1 MTCKVKIFFLQNQNK
16 TVFLCNMNERGFA
29 SDNNAAVHPRILKA
43 LADANSGHC
52 IAYGDDPYTVAAKE
66 QFKKLFGECE
76 VFFVFNGTG
85 ANVLS
90 LQAMTQPFN
99 AVICADTAH
108 IHVDECGAPE
118 RFTGCKLLFNP
129 TPDGKLRISD
139 ISQHLHGIGFEH
151 HAQPRVVSITQATE
165 MGTAYTVDELH
176 DIAAFVHSNGLLLHV
191 DGARIA
197 NAAVHWGVSVR
208 EMITDT
214 GVDILSFGGTKN
226 GMMYGEAVVVL
237 NSELAASLKY
247 IRKQGMQLAS
257 KMRYISAQFGEYLK
271 NDLWLENALH
281 SNRMAQLLCRE
292 VKTLG
297 ITVTQKVEA
306 NEVFAILPAQAIEEL
321 QREFFFY
328 VWNESCG
335 EVRWVCSWDTS
346 EEDIERFIALLK
358 KLLKKYHQTA

>member
-1 MTCKVKIFFLQNQNK
+1 
-16 TVFLCNMNERGFA
+16 MNRRGFA
-29 SDNNAAVHPRILKA
+29 SDNNAGVHPRIMKA
-43 LADANSGHC
+43 LTDANCGHC
-52 IAYGDDPYTVAAKE
+52 IAYGDDPYTDAAKE
-66 QFKKLFGECE
+66 QFRKLFGECE

-129 TPDGKLRISD
+129 TSDGKLHIPD
-139 ISQHLHGIGFEH
+139 ISRHLHGIGFEH
-151 HAQPRVVSITQATE
+151 HAQPRAVSITQATE
-165 MGTAYTVDELH
+165 MGTIYTVGELREM
-176 DIAAFVHSNGLLLHV
+176 AAFIHANGLLLHV
-191 DGARIA
+191 DGTRVA
-197 NAAVHWGVSVR
+197 NAAVHLGVSVK

-226 GMMYGEAVVVL
+226 GLMYGEAIVIL
-237 NSELAASLKY
+237 NPALAENFKY

-257 KMRYISAQFGEYLK
+257 KTRYISAQFEEYLK
-271 NDLWLENALH
+271 DGLWLENAGQ

-292 VKTLG
+292 VQALG

-306 NEVFAILPAQAIEEL
+306 NELFAILPAQVIGEL

-328 VWNESCG
+328 LWDESRN
-335 EVRWVCSWDTS
+335 EVRWVCSWDTT
-346 EEDIERFIALLK
+346 EDDIKRFAAMLE
-358 KLLKKYHQTA
+358 KLLDKYPLTV

>member
-1 MTCKVKIFFLQNQNK
+1 MKS
-16 TVFLCNMNERGFA
+16 RGFA
-29 SDNNAAVHPRILKA
+29 SDNNAGVHPRIMQA
-43 LADANSGHC
+43 MIAANNGHC
-52 IAYGDDPYTVAAKE
+52 IAYGDDPYTAAAIE
-66 QFKKLFGECE
+66 QFSKLFGECE

-99 AVICADTAH
+99 SVICADTAH

-118 RFTGCKLLFNP
+118 RFTGCKLLFN
-129 TPDGKLRISD
+129 TTLDGKLQISD
-139 ISQHLHGIGFEH
+139 IARHLHGIGFEH

-165 MGTAYTVDELH
+165 MGTVYTVDELRE
-176 DIAAFVHSNGLLLHV
+176 IAAFTRANGLLLHV

-197 NAAVHWGVSVR
+197 NAAVHLDVSVK

-214 GVDILSFGGTKN
+214 GVDLLSFGGTKN

-237 NSELAASLKY
+237 NSALAENFKY

-257 KMRYISAQFGEYLK
+257 KMRYISAQFVEYFK
-271 NDLWLENALH
+271 DGLWLENARH
-281 SNRMAQLLCRE
+281 SNRMAQLLCSKVQE
-292 VKTLG
+292 LG

-306 NEVFAILPAQAIEEL
+306 NEVFAIIPPQAIEEL

-328 VWNESCG
+328 VWDESRN
-335 EVRWVCSWDTS
+335 EVRWVCSWDTT
-346 EEDIERFIALLK
+346 EDDIERFTALLK
-358 KLLKKYHQTA
+358 KMLEKYSLTT

>member
-1 MTCKVKIFFLQNQNK
+1 MK
-16 TVFLCNMNERGFA
+16 RGFA
-29 SDNNAAVHPRILKA
+29 SDNNAGVHPRIMKA

-52 IAYGDDPYTVAAKE
+52 IAYGDDPYTSAAKE
-66 QFKKLFGECE
+66 QFRKLFGECE

-129 TPDGKLRISD
+129 TPDGKLQIPD
-139 ISQHLHGIGFEH
+139 IARHLHGIGFEH
-151 HAQPRVVSITQATE
+151 HAQSRVVSITQATE
-165 MGTAYTVDELH
+165 MGTVYTIDELR
-176 DIAAFVHSNGLLLHV
+176 DIAAFAHASGLLLHV

-197 NAAVHWGVSVR
+197 NAVAHLGVSVK

-214 GVDILSFGGTKN
+214 GVDIMSFGGTKN

-237 NSELAASLKY
+237 NPGLAGNFKY

-257 KMRYISAQFGEYLK
+257 KMRYISTQFEEYLK
-271 NDLWLENALH
+271 DGLWLENARH
-281 SNRMAQLLCRE
+281 SNRMAQLLCKE
-292 VKTLG
+292 VQALG

-321 QREFFFY
+321 QQEFFFY
-328 VWNESCG
+328 VWDEAHS

-346 EEDIERFIALLK
+346 EDDVERFVAILK
-358 KLLKKYHQTA
+358 KLLDK

>member
-1 MTCKVKIFFLQNQNK
+1 MNK
-16 TVFLCNMNERGFA
+16 RGFA
-29 SDNNAAVHPRILKA
+29 SDNNACVHPRIIKA

-66 QFKKLFGECE
+66 QFGKLFGKCE

-118 RFTGCKLLFNP
+118 RFTGCKMLFNP
-129 TPDGKLRISD
+129 TPDGKLRIPD
-139 ISQHLHGIGFEH
+139 IARHLHGIGFEH
-151 HAQPRVVSITQATE
+151 HAQPRVISITQATE
-165 MGTAYTVDELH
+165 MGTVYTIDELRE
-176 DIAAFVHSNGLLLHV
+176 IAAFAHANGLLLHV
-191 DGARIA
+191 DGARVA
-197 NAAVHWGVSVR
+197 NAVAHLGVSVK

-226 GMMYGEAVVVL
+226 GLMYGEAVVIL
-237 NSELAASLKY
+237 NPALVSNFKY

-257 KMRYISAQFGEYLK
+257 KMRYISAQFEEYLK
-271 NDLWLENALH
+271 DDLWLENARH
-281 SNRMAQLLCRE
+281 SNRMAQLLLHE
-292 VKTLG
+292 VQALG
-297 ITVTQKVEA
+297 IAVTQKVEA
-306 NEVFAILPAQAIEEL
+306 NEVFAILPVHAIEEL

-328 VWNESCG
+328 VWNESRN
-335 EVRWVCSWDTS
+335 EVRWVCSWDTT
-346 EEDIERFIALLK
+346 EDDIERFAALLK
-358 KLLKKYHQTA
+358 KLLNKYPPTV